1 MSYGIKV
8 SKVGNDIS
16 TATVDKLSI
25 DSSYP
30 VPKVYSSGSD
40 SVTISQG
47 DTPTITIAHNLDYDP
62 FCLVYMEELPG
73 TNKRFLL
80 SQADPTLIPNISL
93 WTMSVD
99 TSNLYITKVGSQAS
113 EAGTYDYYYYIFY
126 DPL

>member
-40 SVTISQG
+40 S
-47 DTPTITIAHNLDYDP
+47 ITIAHNLDYDP
-62 FCLVYMEELPG
+62 LCLVYMEELPG